1 MAPSSQ
7 TIAIVD
13 DDAAVL
19 KALKRLLNAR
29 SYHAETYQSARQFLA
44 SLPDGLP
51 QCLIVDLQMPD
62 MTGLELQKHLTQ
74 SGIAIP
80 TIVITAHDEAGTRER
95 CKLAGA
101 VAFLLKPLHDTALIA
116 AIDDARRA
124 FPLPR

>member
-95 CKLAGA
+95 CTSAGA

-124 FPLPR
+124 FPPPR